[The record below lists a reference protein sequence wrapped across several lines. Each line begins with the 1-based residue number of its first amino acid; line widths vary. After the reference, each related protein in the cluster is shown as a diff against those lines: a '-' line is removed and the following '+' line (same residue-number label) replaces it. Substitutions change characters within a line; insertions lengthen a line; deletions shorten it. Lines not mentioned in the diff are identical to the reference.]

1 MSKTRVKASVGITEV
16 SLQEAEKHL
25 LDFANAASQI
35 KMIQGEI
42 ELKVAQI
49 RDQWQ
54 TSLAQYEAIQREAA
68 TKLQIF
74 AETNRDVYFA
84 KRKSLE
90 LTHGI
95 IGFRMGNLSL
105 KKPGNRTWEVITGI
119 LQKEAPE
126 YVRTK
131 QEPNKEA
138 LIADSSKLKALFEKT
153 GLSISQTESFYVEP
167 KEEGGNAKSDN

>member
-1 MSKTRVKASVGITEV
+1 MSKARLKASVGITEV
-16 SLQEAEKHL
+16 SLQEAEKQL
-25 LDFANAASQI
+25 MEFANAASQI
-35 KMIQGEI
+35 KMIQADI
-42 ELKVAQI
+42 ELRISKI
-49 RDQWQ
+49 REGWQ
-54 TSLAQYEAIQREAA
+54 EALLRYEGIQKEAA

-74 AETNRDVYFA
+74 AETNREEYFA

-90 LTHGI
+90 MTHGV
-95 IGFRMGNLSL
+95 IGFRMGNYTLTKPN
-105 KKPGNRTWEVITGI
+105 KKTWDVITGI

-138 LIADSSKLKALFEKT
+138 LIADSNKLKDLFEKT

-167 KEEGGNAKSDN
+167 KEEGNGKSDN